1 MEQAA
6 PIHPTSGLRRI
17 TSAFNGRLLFSCGLL
32 ALSQINF
39 GMDLKAF
46 ATTQA
51 MPFFVQKFGTK
62 NASTGS
68 YAFEPYFLSL
78 LNSLNYI
85 GFAFGLVSGSFIS
98 RRYGRR
104 VSLFTM
110 CIWAIAAA
118 IIILTAERRE
128 QILAGRIIAY
138 VYIGME
144 LAVIPVLQSE
154 LVPKHVRGFVV
165 GTYQSGILVGSLIMA
180 VVCRGTSDIKGHDS
194 WRIPFGLFFIVPTIV
209 ACGIWF
215 TDESPRWLLLK
226 GRREDAY
233 QCLIRL
239 RKGAFSDE
247 EIEKEFQD
255 LETITSSV
263 LVEKGGFAEMF
274 RNTNLKRTL
283 VSVGVNLFLQLTG
296 NIFVTI
302 YGAVFM
308 SGLNGVNAFTMTTI
322 NTAVNAVITLLSQ
335 FLTDRVGRRPL
346 LLIGA
351 VIQTAAPPTMGGL
364 GTIAN
369 PGYPVR
375 VAIAVMTTIFGIGF
389 CLGWAP
395 ISHIV
400 AAEIPSSRLRDVTYS
415 FGSSFNILVQFVIS
429 FCIPYLLYAPYANLG
444 SKVGFI
450 FGSFALLAIIF
461 SYFFVPECKG
471 KSLEE
476 IDELFARGVPLRK
489 FGDTTTTGAE
499 SETEIKEK
507 V

>member
-51 MPFFVQKFGTK
+51 MPFFVQKFGTR

-98 RRYGRR
+98 RRFGRR

-128 QILAGRIIAY
+128 QILAGRVIAY
-138 VYIGME
+138 IYIGME

-180 VVCRGTSDIKGHDS
+180 VVCRGTSDIQGHDS

-209 ACGIWF
+209 ACGVWF

-255 LETITSSV
+255 LEAITSSA
-263 LVEKGGFAEMF
+263 LVEKGVLLRCSEAV
-274 RNTNLKRTL
+274 TNLKRTL

-296 NIFVTI
+296 NTFVTI

-308 SGLNGVNAFTMTTI
+308 SGLKGVNAFTMTTI
-322 NTAVNAVITLLSQ
+322 NTAVNAVMTLLSQ

-351 VIQTAAPPTMGGL
+351 VIQTAALFTMGSL
-364 GTIAN
+364 GTITN
-369 PGYPVR
+369 PGYPIR
-375 VAIAVMTTIFGIGF
+375 VAIAAMTTIFGVGF

-400 AAEIPSSRLRDVTYS
+400 AAEIPSSRLRD
-415 FGSSFNILVQFVIS
+415 FVIS
-429 FCIPYLLYAPYANLG
+429 FCIPFLLYAPYANLG

-461 SYFFVPECKG
+461 SYFSVPECKG

-476 IDELFARGVPLRK
+476 IDELFAQGVPLRK
-489 FGDTTTTGAE
+489 FGDTTTTRADI
-499 SETEIKEK
+499 ETDIKEK
-507 V
+507 L